1 MTIPNIRS
9 WSTLTYRPDHKIY
22 HLSPEARRVD
32 GWWLCGTGLSW
43 RVSRAISG
51 GQGETTGFV
60 WFFAGPSKRKG
71 PSEPIHQFSGAKIFV
86 EGNPCGGT
94 SRRFP
99 LQSVSCDFLRCC
111 MEEAVGEA
119 LPEFFFLTSMGLPLA
134 SRCHISIIQLLTN
147 NKMNSSPV
155 NLEWI
160 RPPWRVMNKYV
171 TWRPFMQLLD
181 FVGGL
186 DWPFSLIWFTIP
198 LGRNS
203 GCLTLSNHWVVSS
216 QLRRVP
222 PKPERV
228 HRSIQNNGYIYLS
241 EFFWG
246 DNHTWRIIP
255 ASNKSVTPI
264 YKQFRPLGRGTTL
277 LRGLTNHG
285 Y

>member
-1 MTIPNIRS
+1 MGGGCVAQV
-9 WSTLTYRPDHKIY
+9 Y
-22 HLSPEARRVD
+22 HGEYQGQSVAVKVKP
-32 GWWLCGTGLSW
+32 
-43 RVSRAISG
+43 RVSCGFLLGHPKGKDHLNQFINFQ
-51 GQGETTGFV
+51 GQKY
-60 WFFAGPSKRKG
+60 SLKG
-71 PSEPIHQFSGAKIFV
+71 IHVGV
-86 EGNPCGGT
+86 
-94 SRRFP
+94 P
-99 LQSVSCDFLRCC
+99 LGDFLYRGVSCDFLRCC

-147 NKMNSSPV
+147 NKINSSPV

-241 EFFWG
+241 EFFLG

-277 LRGLTNHG
+277 LSGLTNHG